1 MGVPHT
7 YDVCDV
13 CGDPI
18 VNLNNAG
25 TWTHTN
31 LDGVK
36 NGIPATDCVSPR
48 VRVNVASKAGQTTA
62 THGRAKKLT
71 SGRRDQ

>member
-13 CGDPI
+13 CGEAI

-25 TWTHTN
+25 TWTHVE

-36 NGIPATDCVSPR
+36 NGIPATDCKIPR
-48 VRVNVASKAGQTTA
+48 VRINVASKAGQSVA